1 MRRRPAK
8 ASLRHVCRRVPIA
21 GPGSSVADTLRLLE
35 SGSFECATDVAVCE
49 EGRLKGLVPLEKLLA
64 APRDAGLAS
73 IMDGDP
79 PIVAPGTHQEVAAWK
94 AVRDGESSLA
104 VVDEAA
110 RFVGLIPAR
119 RLLAVLL
126 REHHEDLEH
135 MSGVLKDAISARTAL
150 REPLLRRMGHRLPWL
165 TVGLVGSFLAADLVA
180 RFEGELAGRILA
192 AFFLPGVVYLADA
205 VGTQTETL
213 IIRGLSV
220 GVPVG
225 RVIRLELI
233 TGVLIGVV
241 LALLAFPAVL
251 LRWEDRSMAAAV
263 AVAVLAAC
271 SSATI
276 TGIVFPWLLHRWGRD
291 PAFGS
296 GPLATMLQDLL
307 SIALY
312 LWAVRVLAA

>member
-1 MRRRPAK
+1 MKRRAAK
-8 ASLRHVCRRVPIA
+8 ASERHACRRVLA
-21 GPGSSVADTLRLLE
+21 AAPGQSVADTLRLLVD
-35 SGSFECATDVAVCE
+35 GSFECATDVAVCE
-49 EGRLKGLVPLEKLLA
+49 EGRLVGLVSLEKLLA
-64 APRDAGLAS
+64 SRRDVRLAE
-73 IMDGDP
+73 IMDTDP
-79 PIVAPGTHQEVAAWK
+79 PVVTPGTHQEVAAWK
-94 AVRDGESSLA
+94 AVLHGESSLA
-104 VVDEAA
+104 VVDDAGA
-110 RFVGLIPAR
+110 FVGLIPAR

-135 MSGVLKDAISARTAL
+135 MSGVMKDAISARTAL
-150 REPLLRRMGHRLPWL
+150 REPLARRLAHRLPWL
-165 TVGLVGSFLAADLVA
+165 AVGLAGSFLAADLVA
-180 RFEGELAGRILA
+180 HFEADLAGHLLA

-233 TGVLIGVV
+233 TGLLIGVV
-241 LALLAFPAVL
+241 LAVLAYPAVV
-251 LRWEDRSMAAAV
+251 LRWGDRSMAAAV
-263 AVAVLAAC
+263 AMAVLAAC

-276 TGIVFPWLLHRWGRD
+276 TGILFPWLLHLWGRD

-296 GPLATMLQDLL
+296 GPLATALQDLV

-312 LWAVRVLAA
+312 LVAVRLLAA